1 MPEKFYIIGKFEDKE
16 RVRILSAKLEG
27 LGYENSYDWTTHK
40 PIKPYSENPE
50 LATEYSENE
59 LKAISESDIIICLTS
74 KDGTTS
80 KLEMGGAMLLKFTQ
94 GKPLLIYAVGESN
107 SASPW
112 YMNKI
117 VKRVGSEDEVISDL
131 ALRKSNSH

>member
-16 RVRILSAKLEG
+16 RVRNLRMRLEE
-27 LGYENSYDWTTHK
+27 LGYENSYDWTTHR

-59 LKAISESDIIICLTS
+59 LKAISESDIIIYLS
-74 KDGTTS
+74 SREGTTS
-80 KLEMGGAMLLKFTQ
+80 KLEMGGAMLLKFTR
-94 GKPLLIYAVGESN
+94 GKPQIIYAVGESN

-112 YMNKI
+112 YMNKL
-117 VKRVGSEDEVISDL
+117 VKRVDLEDDVVSDL
-131 ALRKSNSH
+131 ALRNDN